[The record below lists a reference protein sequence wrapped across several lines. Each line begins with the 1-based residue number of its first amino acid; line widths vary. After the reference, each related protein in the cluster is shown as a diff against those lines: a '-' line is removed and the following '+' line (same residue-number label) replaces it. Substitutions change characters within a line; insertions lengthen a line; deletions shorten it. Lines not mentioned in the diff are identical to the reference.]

1 MFSLLFSTFYFSTFY
16 FKLILKVTY
25 RQPQFVMFLKKIKG

>member
-1 MFSLLFSTFYFSTFY
+1 MFSLLFSTFY

-25 RQPQFVMFLKKIKG
+25 RQPQFVMFLKEIKG